1 MILSVLLWNT
11 GGIKPLLE
19 ILLQEAK
26 YDILCIQ
33 EPWINNHTKGTYCP
47 QRAEYS
53 LVHTPGGRTAI
64 YVSKKLPA
72 SSWEYEATDQWCRVW
87 FQGKEE
93 KEKGLEVWSVYNPC

>member
-11 GGIKPLLE
+11 GGIKSLLE

-33 EPWINNHTKGTYCP
+33 EPWINNQTKGTYCP
-47 QRAEYS
+47 QRSKYN

-64 YVSKKLPA
+64 YVSNVGDKA
-72 SSWEYEATDQWCRVW
+72 FC
-87 FQGKEE
+87 
-93 KEKGLEVWSVYNPC
+93 LELVLYCPSA